1 MAELRLQRFLAKAGV
16 ASRRK
21 SEELILQGKVSVN
34 GKVVRELGTRVDSRR
49 DRVTFEGQ
57 RVLPEKHVW
66 LLMNKPV
73 RTVCSLSDPEGR
85 ETVMDLVKER
95 DVRLYP
101 VGRLDFNTQGVLL
114 LTNDGDLAHGLMHPR
129 NQVPRAYHVKVQ
141 GFVTP
146 EALDRLQQG
155 VTLDT
160 GETVSAKVGMVGGT
174 DKNTWIEMVLFQ
186 GLNHQIHRML
196 DCVGLSVLKLV
207 RVAYGPLTT
216 KGLPY
221 GATRHLTQKEVDD
234 LRELVNLPGQSV
246 QRPKPSGG
254 RRGFK
259 PRPKKG
265 GPPRSEKPR
274 PKKAGPPRSEKP
286 RPKKDGSPRSVKPR
300 PKKDGPPRSAKPRPK
315 KDGPPR
321 SGKPRP
327 KKDGPPRS
335 GKPRPKK
342 SGHPRSDGRKS
353 SLKKGPPARKRG
365 KGPQKSRQKKT
376 N

>member
-1 MAELRLQRFLAKAGV
+1 MAELRLQRFLAQAGV

-101 VGRLDFNTQGVLL
+101 VGRLDYNTQGVLL
-114 LTNDGDLAHGLMHPR
+114 LTNDGDLANGLMHPR
-129 NQVPRAYHVKVQ
+129 NQVPRAYHVKIQ
-141 GFVTP
+141 GLVTP
-146 EALDRLQQG
+146 EALSRLQQG

-174 DKNTWIEMVLFQ
+174 DKNTWIEMVLYQ

-216 KGLPY
+216 KGLRY
-221 GATRHLTQKEVDD
+221 GTTRHLTQKEVDD
-234 LRELVNLPGQSV
+234 LREMVNLPGQSV

-254 RRGFK
+254 RRGSK

-265 GPPRSEKPR
+265 GPPKSGKPR
-274 PKKAGPPRSEKP
+274 PKKGGPSRSAKP
-286 RPKKDGSPRSVKPR
+286 RPQKGGPSRSAKPR
-300 PKKDGPPRSAKPRPK
+300 PQKGGPPRSAKPRPK
-315 KDGPPR
+315 RGSAPRGEERKPSSKKGRPAGKRGKGP
-321 SGKPRP
+321 GKPRP
-327 KKDGPPRS
+327 KKN
-335 GKPRPKK
+335 
-342 SGHPRSDGRKS
+342 H
-353 SLKKGPPARKRG
+353 
-365 KGPQKSRQKKT
+365 
-376 N
+376 